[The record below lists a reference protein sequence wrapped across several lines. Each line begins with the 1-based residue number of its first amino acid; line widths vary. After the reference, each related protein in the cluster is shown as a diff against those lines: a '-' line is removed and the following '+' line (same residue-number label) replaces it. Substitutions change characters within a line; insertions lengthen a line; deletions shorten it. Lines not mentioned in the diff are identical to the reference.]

1 MAGKLFI
8 SHSSQ
13 DDDLVRRLRQGLADL
28 GQDGWIDSRELRGGD
43 PLWPEIEAAIG
54 AAAGLAVIVST
65 DGLQSKWLGKELK
78 HALKLQAARG
88 VKHFPVISLAVD
100 GCKLGVLEEFF
111 DTEPTYIPIS
121 RAAGGIDAALHAI
134 LVALRL
140 RDPSD
145 PPPTVQ
151 PPAAPVEELVL
162 ELSRLS
168 IHLADGK
175 RRARG
180 SARLVYEPADPN
192 RREVR
197 SPKSWMFEAPLGP
210 IEVEELRWYLE
221 TYAVWPSR
229 FDDARVQR
237 IEANLVTWGRL
248 LHDAALPVDKAA
260 SVLQAW
266 AQVGDG
272 AARRFSV
279 HVEPELDDGAPEADV
294 LAAREAATLLLGL
307 PWELLHDGRGFL
319 FQGGRPV
326 RVRRRLP
333 NTHAVEPPVLATPI
347 RILLASPRP
356 EDEACGYIDHRASSL
371 PLVKAMEELGEVVH
385 LTLLATPTL
394 SALQQA
400 LQCAKAAGQP
410 YHVLHFDGHGG
421 YNRQVGLGGLCF
433 EHDEDGE
440 LIGPRRHRTVYT
452 DTLGPLLR
460 DHGIALVFLEACQS
474 AQAEQ
479 ASESV
484 ASEML
489 KTGVASVVAMSHSV
503 LVETSRRFV
512 TAFYGALAQ
521 GARVGDAMLAG
532 QSELHARPFRGRIFG
547 EADLELRD
555 WFVPVLFQDKADP
568 QLFKETPTKQ
578 TAEDRR
584 TRISGRLHATPPEPA
599 TGFIGRS
606 RELLRLERV
615 LQQQRYAVLRGQGG
629 EGKTALAAEFAR
641 WRVRSR
647 QVRRAAFV
655 SVEQHSHD
663 RAVLDALGRQLVGEN
678 YSVAQFASLDDAC
691 RPVERVLR
699 EDSVLLVI
707 DNLESVLPAPP
718 LPGAAPDPLA
728 DLTADAADAILQLC
742 ARLGA
747 IGDTRLI
754 FTSRE
759 ALPAPF
765 DAPQARIELHRLSA
779 EDAIR
784 LVERTLEADASASI
798 STSSTAGPAPRNASA
813 ADIRDL
819 VDAVHGHARTLALLA
834 PSLCQDGV
842 AATRTRLVELMAQME
857 RDHPGEREKS
867 LYASVELSLRRLPPE
882 MQERVKVL
890 AVFHGGVQL
899 DMLRAMTAWEND
911 DVIALSVWLISTG
924 LATPNPYNHLS
935 LNPAL
940 CPYLRTRASAE
951 PLADW
956 LARWVA
962 VMLQYVAFLVQ
973 QQSQDTLLAATLTQL
988 ELPNLMALLT
998 EIERAGQA
1006 EATIGLCTNL
1016 HQLLQNLGRPR
1027 LLQRV
1032 AAARDAAQ
1040 TALGEGWSHARFEA
1054 ERTRIE
1060 QLLAQGR
1067 LQVAVDGAQAL
1078 RQRTQSAGEAAYQD
1092 ADYDLAM
1099 ACVLLGRILRLA
1111 GAAGAAL
1118 PLVAEARQRFE
1129 NVEAARPG
1137 CGAARM
1143 ASASI
1148 IEAGDCLQALGRL
1161 DEAEAAYERAI
1172 QLDEARQTHR
1182 DVAVGKGQLG
1192 TVRLLQRRYTDALA
1206 AYEDARQTFES
1217 LGEPGSV
1224 ATIWHQIGMV
1234 HQEAGQPQAAEDAYR
1249 RALAIMVRLGDT
1261 ASQAGTLHQL
1271 GNLHNQLGRL
1281 EEAAA
1286 FYRQAA
1292 DRSKDDRANEGLTRS
1307 NLANTLRKLG
1317 RLDEARQEIER
1328 AIVCIQGLGHAAEPW
1343 TTWGILSDIET
1354 DAGRRPEAQQ
1364 ARRQAIEAY
1373 WAYRRDGGENH
1384 AYNGQLCEAIC
1395 QQVQGGQAAEAQ
1407 EQLQQFEVAPDFPD
1421 QLRPLLPAL
1430 QAIVA
1435 GSRDPALA
1443 EAPEFSYDTAAEV
1456 LWLIERLEGA
1466 AGSATET

>member
-1 MAGKLFI
+1 MPGKLFI

-13 DDDLVRRLRQGLADL
+13 DDDLVRRLRRALADL

-54 AAAGLAVIVST
+54 ASAGLAVIVST
-65 DGLQSKWLGKELK
+65 HGLQSKWLGKELT

-88 VKHFPVISLAVD
+88 ADSFPVIPLAVD

-111 DTEPTYIPIS
+111 DAEPLYIPIS
-121 RAAGGIDAALHAI
+121 SAAGGIDAALHAI

-145 PPPTVQ
+145 PEPVIQ
-151 PPAAPVEELVL
+151 PPAAPMEELVL

-168 IHLADGK
+168 IHTADGK

-180 SARLVYEPADPN
+180 SARLVYEPAD
-192 RREVR
+192 RDKREVR

-229 FDDARVQR
+229 FDEERVKR
-237 IEANLVTWGRL
+237 IEANLVEWGRA
-248 LHDAALPVDKAA
+248 LHHAAMPADKTA

-266 AQVGDG
+266 AQVGDD

-279 HVEPELDDGAPEADV
+279 HVEPELDDGTPEADA

-356 EDEACGYIDHRASSL
+356 DADDEACGYIDHRASSL
-371 PLVKAMEELGEVVH
+371 PLVNAMEELGEVVH

-394 SALQQA
+394 SALQQE
-400 LQCAKAAGQP
+400 LQRAKAAGQP
-410 YHVLHFDGHGG
+410 YHVLHFDGHGT

-440 LIGPRRHRTVYT
+440 KIDPRRHRTVYT
-452 DTLGPLLR
+452 DELGPLLR

-512 TAFYGALAQ
+512 TAFYGALAK

-568 QLFKETPTKQ
+568 QLFKETPARQ

-584 TRISGRLHATPPEPA
+584 TRINGRLHATPPEPA

-663 RAVLDALGRQLVGEN
+663 RAVLDALGRQLVGQD
-678 YSVAQFASLDDAC
+678 YSVATFATLDDAC

-728 DLTADAADAILQLC
+728 DLTADAADAIFQLC

-747 IGDTRLI
+747 IGDIRLV

-784 LVERTLEADASASI
+784 LVERTLETDASASP
-798 STSSTAGPAPRNASA
+798 SAGPAPRNASA

-834 PSLCQDGV
+834 PSLRHDGV
-842 AATRTRLVELMAQME
+842 TATRTRLVELMAQME

-867 LYASVELSLRRLPPE
+867 LYASVELSLRRLSPD

-899 DMLRAMTAWEND
+899 GVLRNMMGWGNG
-911 DVIALSVWLISTG
+911 DVAALATGLVGIG
-924 LATPNPYNHLS
+924 LATPNSYDLLS
-935 LNPAL
+935 LNPGL
-940 CPYLRTRASAE
+940 CPYLRTRASAVQ
-951 PLADW
+951 LADW
-956 LARWVA
+956 QARWVA
-962 VMLQYVAFLVQ
+962 VMLQYVEFLRHQ
-973 QQSQDTLLAATLTQL
+973 HSQDTLLAATLTQL

-998 EIERAGQA
+998 EVERAGQA
-1006 EATIGLCTNL
+1006 EATINLCINL
-1016 HQLLQNLGRPR
+1016 HQLLEALGRPR

-1032 AAARDAAQ
+1032 AAARDAAKA
-1040 TALGEGWSHARFEA
+1040 ALGEGWSHARFEA

-1060 QLLAQGR
+1060 QLLAQRR
-1067 LQVAVDGAQAL
+1067 LQEAFDGAQAL
-1078 RQRTQSAGEAAYQD
+1078 RQRAQLAGEAAYQD
-1092 ADYDLAM
+1092 ADYDLAG
-1099 ACVLLGRILRLA
+1099 ACWLLGRILRFA

-1118 PLVAEARQRFE
+1118 PLLAEAQQRFE
-1129 NVEAARPG
+1129 NVEVALPG

-1143 ASASI
+1143 ASVSI
-1148 IEAGDCLQALGRL
+1148 AETGNCLQDLGRL
-1161 DEAEAAYERAI
+1161 DEATVAYERAI
-1172 QLDEARQTHR
+1172 QLDETRQDR
-1182 DVAVGKGQLG
+1182 RQAAVCKGQLG
-1192 TVRLLQRRYTDALA
+1192 TVRLRQRRYPDALA
-1206 AYEDARQTFES
+1206 AYEDARRTFEALS
-1217 LGEPGSV
+1217 EPGTV

-1234 HQEAGQPQAAEDAYR
+1234 HQEAGQLQAAEDAYR
-1249 RALAIMVRLGDT
+1249 RALAIHV
-1261 ASQAGTLHQL
+1261 QL
-1271 GNLHNQLGRL
+1271 GHMAGQAATLNQLGGLYDQLDRL
-1281 EEAAA
+1281 EEAAT
-1286 FYRQAA
+1286 FYRQAV
-1292 DRSKDDRANEGLTRS
+1292 DHFKDDRAGEGSVRN
-1307 NLANTLRKLG
+1307 NLAITLHKLG
-1317 RLDEARQEIER
+1317 RLDDARLEIER
-1328 AIVCIQGLGHAAEPW
+1328 TIVCNQGLGHAAELW
-1343 TTWGILSDIET
+1343 KTWGILSDIET
-1354 DAGRRPEAQQ
+1354 DAGRLPEAQQ

-1373 WAYRRDGGENH
+1373 WVYRRDGGENL
-1384 AYNGQLCEAIC
+1384 NGNGRLCHDIFQMLQSRDSAS
-1395 QQVQGGQAAEAQ
+1395 AQ
-1407 EQLQQFEVAPDFPD
+1407 TLLQQLAASPDRPD
-1421 QLRPLLPAL
+1421 WWSPFIPAL

-1443 EAPEFSYDTAAEV
+1443 EAPEFSYYTAAEV
-1456 LWLIERLEGA
+1456 LWLIERLG
-1466 AGSATET
+1466 

>member
-1 MAGKLFI
+1 MPGKLFI

-13 DDDLVRRLRQGLADL
+13 DDALVRRLRQGLAEL

-54 AAAGLAVIVST
+54 ASAGLAVIVST
-65 DGLQSKWLGKELK
+65 HGLQSKWLGKELK
-78 HALKLQAARG
+78 HALKLQATRG
-88 VKHFPVISLAVD
+88 VDHFPVIPLAVD

-111 DTEPTYIPIS
+111 DTEPIYIPIS
-121 RAAGGIDAALHAI
+121 SAAGGIDAALDAI

-145 PPPTVQ
+145 PVPVIQ
-151 PPAAPVEELVL
+151 PPAAPMEELVL

-197 SPKSWMFEAPLGP
+197 SPKSWVFEAPLGP

-229 FDDARVQR
+229 FDEERVR
-237 IEANLVTWGRL
+237 KIEANLVEWGKA
-248 LHDAALPVDKAA
+248 LHHAAMPADKAA

-279 HVEPELDDGAPEADV
+279 HVEPELDDGTPEADV

-347 RILLASPRP
+347 RIVLVSPRP
-356 EDEACGYIDHRASSL
+356 EDAACSYIDHRASSL
-371 PLVKAMEELGEVVH
+371 PLVRAMEQLGEVVH

-394 SALQQA
+394 SALREA
-400 LQCAKAAGQP
+400 LQRAKAAGQP
-410 YHVLHFDGHGG
+410 YHVLHFDGHGT
-421 YNRQVGLGGLCF
+421 YNRRVGLGGLCF

-440 LIGPRRHRTVYT
+440 QIDKRRHRTVYT

-532 QSELHARPFRGRIFG
+532 QSELHARPFRDRIFG

-555 WFVPVLFQDKADP
+555 WFVPVLFQDRADP
-568 QLFKETPTKQ
+568 QLFKETPTRQ

-584 TRISGRLHATPPEPA
+584 SRVNGRLHGTPREPA
-599 TGFIGRS
+599 TTFIGRS
-606 RELLRLERV
+606 RELLTLERV
-615 LQQQRYAVLRGQGG
+615 LQRQRYAVLRGQGG

-647 QVRRAAFV
+647 QVRRGAFV

-663 RAVLDALGRQLVGEN
+663 RAVLDALGRQLVGQD
-678 YSVAQFASLDDAC
+678 YSVATFTTLDDAC

-707 DNLESVLPAPP
+707 DNLESVLPTPP

-728 DLTADAADAILQLC
+728 DLTADAADAIFQLC

-747 IGDTRLI
+747 IGNTRLV

-759 ALPAPF
+759 ALPTPF
-765 DAPQARIELHRLSA
+765 DAPQARIELHRLST

-784 LVERTLEADASASI
+784 LVERTLETDASASP
-798 STSSTAGPAPRNASA
+798 SAGSALRNASTA
-813 ADIRDL
+813 EIREL

-834 PSLCQDGV
+834 PSLRHDGV
-842 AATRTRLVELMAQME
+842 AATRVRLTELMAQME

-867 LYASVELSLRRLPPE
+867 LYASVELSLRRLPPDL
-882 MQERVKVL
+882 QERVKVL
-890 AVFHGGVQL
+890 AVFQGGVQL
-899 DMLRAMTAWEND
+899 GVLRNMMGWEKD
-911 DVIALSVWLISTG
+911 DVTALAAGLISTG
-924 LATPNPYNHLS
+924 LATSNPYSHLS

-940 CPYLRTRASAE
+940 CPYLRARTSPE
-951 PLADW
+951 PA
-956 LARWVA
+956 
-962 VMLQYVAFLVQ
+962 
-973 QQSQDTLLAATLTQL
+973 
-988 ELPNLMALLT
+988 PN
-998 EIERAGQA
+998 
-1006 EATIGLCTNL
+1006 
-1016 HQLLQNLGRPR
+1016 H
-1027 LLQRV
+1027 
-1032 AAARDAAQ
+1032 
-1040 TALGEGWSHARFEA
+1040 
-1054 ERTRIE
+1054 
-1060 QLLAQGR
+1060 
-1067 LQVAVDGAQAL
+1067 
-1078 RQRTQSAGEAAYQD
+1078 
-1092 ADYDLAM
+1092 
-1099 ACVLLGRILRLA
+1099 
-1111 GAAGAAL
+1111 
-1118 PLVAEARQRFE
+1118 
-1129 NVEAARPG
+1129 
-1137 CGAARM
+1137 
-1143 ASASI
+1143 
-1148 IEAGDCLQALGRL
+1148 
-1161 DEAEAAYERAI
+1161 
-1172 QLDEARQTHR
+1172 
-1182 DVAVGKGQLG
+1182 
-1192 TVRLLQRRYTDALA
+1192 
-1206 AYEDARQTFES
+1206 
-1217 LGEPGSV
+1217 
-1224 ATIWHQIGMV
+1224 
-1234 HQEAGQPQAAEDAYR
+1234 
-1249 RALAIMVRLGDT
+1249 
-1261 ASQAGTLHQL
+1261 
-1271 GNLHNQLGRL
+1271 
-1281 EEAAA
+1281 
-1286 FYRQAA
+1286 
-1292 DRSKDDRANEGLTRS
+1292 
-1307 NLANTLRKLG
+1307 
-1317 RLDEARQEIER
+1317 
-1328 AIVCIQGLGHAAEPW
+1328 
-1343 TTWGILSDIET
+1343 
-1354 DAGRRPEAQQ
+1354 
-1364 ARRQAIEAY
+1364 
-1373 WAYRRDGGENH
+1373 
-1384 AYNGQLCEAIC
+1384 
-1395 QQVQGGQAAEAQ
+1395 
-1407 EQLQQFEVAPDFPD
+1407 
-1421 QLRPLLPAL
+1421 
-1430 QAIVA
+1430 
-1435 GSRDPALA
+1435 
-1443 EAPEFSYDTAAEV
+1443 
-1456 LWLIERLEGA
+1456 
-1466 AGSATET
+1466 

>member
-1 MAGKLFI
+1 M
-8 SHSSQ
+8 
-13 DDDLVRRLRQGLADL
+13 
-28 GQDGWIDSRELRGGD
+28 
-43 PLWPEIEAAIG
+43 
-54 AAAGLAVIVST
+54 
-65 DGLQSKWLGKELK
+65 
-78 HALKLQAARG
+78 
-88 VKHFPVISLAVD
+88 
-100 GCKLGVLEEFF
+100 
-111 DTEPTYIPIS
+111 
-121 RAAGGIDAALHAI
+121 
-134 LVALRL
+134 
-140 RDPSD
+140 
-145 PPPTVQ
+145 
-151 PPAAPVEELVL
+151 EELVL

-180 SARLVYEPADPN
+180 SARLVYEPAD
-192 RREVR
+192 REKREVR
-197 SPKSWMFEAPLGP
+197 SPKSWTFEAPLGP

-229 FDDARVQR
+229 FDEHRVR
-237 IEANLVTWGRL
+237 KIEADLVRWGQM
-248 LHDAALPVDKAA
+248 LHDAAMPADKAA

-356 EDEACGYIDHRASSL
+356 EDDACGYIDHRASSL
-371 PLVKAMEELGEVVH
+371 PLVRAMEELGEVVH

-394 SALQQA
+394 SALQEE
-400 LQCAKAAGQP
+400 LQRAKAAGQP
-410 YHVLHFDGHGG
+410 YHVLHFDGHGV
-421 YNRQVGLGGLCF
+421 YDRRVGLGGLCF

-440 LIGPRRHRTVYT
+440 QIGPRRHRTVYT
-452 DTLGPLLR
+452 DVLGPLLR

-532 QSELHARPFRGRIFG
+532 QSELHARPFRERIFG

-568 QLFKETPTKQ
+568 HLFKETPTRQ

-584 TRISGRLHATPPEPA
+584 TRVNGRLHATPLEPA

-606 RELLRLERV
+606 RELLTLERV
-615 LQQQRYAVLRGQGG
+615 LQRHRYAVLRGQGG
-629 EGKTALAAEFAR
+629 EGKTVLAAEFAR

-678 YSVAQFASLDDAC
+678 YSVAQFTTIDAAC

-718 LPGAAPDPLA
+718 LPGAAPDPMA
-728 DLTADAADAILQLC
+728 DLTADTADAILQLC

-747 IGDTRLI
+747 IGDTRLV

-779 EDAIR
+779 EDAVR
-784 LVERTLEADASASI
+784 LVERALETDPSASP
-798 STSSTAGPAPRNASA
+798 SAGPALHNASA

-819 VDAVHGHARTLALLA
+819 VDAVQGHARTLALLA
-834 PSLCQDGV
+834 PSLRHDGV

-857 RDHPGEREKS
+857 RDHPGEREHS
-867 LYASVELSLRRLPPE
+867 LYASVQLSLRRLPPE

-899 DMLRAMTAWEND
+899 GVLRNMMGWEND
-911 DVIALSVWLISTG
+911 DVSALATGLISTG
-924 LATPNPYNHLS
+924 LATSNPYDHLS

-940 CPYLRTRASAE
+940 CPYLRARAGTE
-951 PLADW
+951 PLSDW
-956 LARWVA
+956 QACWVA
-962 VMLQYVAFLVQ
+962 EMLQYMAFLRQ
-973 QQSQDTLLAATLTQL
+973 QHSQDTLLAATLTQL

-998 EIERAGQA
+998 EIEHAGQA
-1006 EATIGLCTNL
+1006 ETTINLCTRL
-1016 HQLLQNLGRPR
+1016 RLLLENLGRPR

-1032 AAARDAAQ
+1032 AAASDAAQ
-1040 TALGEGWSHARFEA
+1040 AALGEDWSHARFEA

-1067 LQVAVDGAQAL
+1067 WQEAFDGAQAL
-1078 RQRTQSAGEAAYQD
+1078 RQRAESAGEAAYQG
-1092 ADYDLAM
+1092 ADYDLAA
-1099 ACVLLGRILRLA
+1099 ACWLLGRILKSA
-1111 GAAGAAL
+1111 GAAEAAL
-1118 PLVAEARQRFE
+1118 LWLAETRQRFE

-1143 ASASI
+1143 TSTSI
-1148 IEAGDCLQALGRL
+1148 IEAGDCLLFLGRL
-1161 DEAEAAYERAI
+1161 DEAAASYEHAI
-1172 QLDEARQTHR
+1172 QLAEAWQDHR
-1182 DVAVGKGQLG
+1182 SVAVGKGQLG
-1192 TVRLLQRRYTDALA
+1192 TVRMFQRRYAEALA
-1206 AYEDARQTFES
+1206 AHEDARRTFES
-1217 LGEPGSV
+1217 LSEPGSV
-1224 ATIWHQIGMV
+1224 ATAWHQIGMV
-1234 HQEAGQPQAAEDAYR
+1234 HQAVGQPQAAEDAYR
-1249 RALAIMVRLGDT
+1249 RALVIEVQLGDT
-1261 ASQAGTLHQL
+1261 ARQAGTLNEL
-1271 GNLHNQLGRL
+1271 GLLYNQLDRIDA
-1281 EEAAA
+1281 AAA
-1286 FYRQAA
+1286 FFRQAA
-1292 DRSKDDRANEGLTRS
+1292 DHFKDDRAKEGVTRN
-1307 NLANTLRKLG
+1307 NLAETLRKLG
-1317 RLDEARQEIER
+1317 QRDKARQEIER
-1328 AIVCIQGLGHAAEPW
+1328 AIVCKQGLGHAVEPW
-1343 TTWGILSDIET
+1343 KTWAILSDIET
-1354 DAGRRPEAQQ
+1354 DAGRLPEAQQ
-1364 ARRQAIEAY
+1364 ARQQAIKAY
-1373 WAYRRDGGENH
+1373 RAYRRDGGENQDSV
-1384 AYNGQLCEAIC
+1384 GQLCDAIC
-1395 QQVQGGQAAEAQ
+1395 QEVQAGKTAEVR
-1407 EQLQQFEVAPDFPD
+1407 EQLRQLEAAPGLPD
-1421 QLRPLLPAL
+1421 QLRPLLPVL
-1430 QAIVA
+1430 EAIVA
-1435 GSRDPALA
+1435 GNRDPALA

-1456 LWLIERLEGA
+1456 LWLIERLG
-1466 AGSATET
+1466 

>member
-1 MAGKLFI
+1 MMPGKLFI

-13 DDDLVRRLRQGLADL
+13 DDDLVRRLRRALADL

-65 DGLQSKWLGKELK
+65 HGLQSKWLGKELK

-88 VKHFPVISLAVD
+88 ADSFPVIPLAVD

-111 DTEPTYIPIS
+111 DAEPLYIPIS
-121 RAAGGIDAALHAI
+121 SAAGGIDTALHAI

-145 PPPTVQ
+145 PEPVIQ
-151 PPAAPVEELVL
+151 PPAAPMEELVL

-168 IHLADGK
+168 IHTADGK

-180 SARLVYEPADPN
+180 SARLVYEPAD
-192 RREVR
+192 RDKREVR
-197 SPKSWMFEAPLGP
+197 SPKSWTFEAPLGP

-229 FDDARVQR
+229 FDEERVKR
-237 IEANLVTWGRL
+237 IEANLVEWGRA
-248 LHDAALPVDKAA
+248 LHHAAMPADKAA

-266 AQVGDG
+266 AQVADG

-279 HVEPELDDGAPEADV
+279 HVEPELDDGTPEADA

-394 SALQQA
+394 SALQQE
-400 LQCAKAAGQP
+400 LQRAKAAGQP
-410 YHVLHFDGHGG
+410 YHVLHFDGHGV

-433 EHDEDGE
+433 EHDEDGDQ
-440 LIGPRRHRTVYT
+440 IGPRRHRTVYT

-512 TAFYGALAQ
+512 TAFYGALAK

-568 QLFKETPTKQ
+568 QLFKETPARQ

-584 TRISGRLHATPPEPA
+584 TRINGRLHATPPEPA

-655 SVEQHSHD
+655 SVELHSHD
-663 RAVLDALGRQLVGEN
+663 RAVLDVLGRQLVGQD
-678 YSVAQFASLDDAC
+678 YSVATFATLDDAC

-728 DLTADAADAILQLC
+728 DLTADAADAIFQLC

-747 IGDTRLI
+747 IGDTRLV

-779 EDAIR
+779 EDAVR
-784 LVERTLEADASASI
+784 LVERTLETDAHVSPS
-798 STSSTAGPAPRNASA
+798 AGPAPRNASA
-813 ADIRDL
+813 TDIRDL
-819 VDAVHGHARTLALLA
+819 VDAVHGHARTLALLT
-834 PSLCQDGV
+834 PSLCHDGV

-890 AVFHGGVQL
+890 AVFQGGVQL
-899 DMLRAMTAWEND
+899 DVPRTMMDWEVDDMTA
-911 DVIALSVWLISTG
+911 IAAGLIGTG
-924 LATPNPYNHLS
+924 LATPSPYNHLS

-940 CPYLRTRASAE
+940 CPYLRARASAE
-951 PLADW
+951 QLADW
-956 LARWVA
+956 QARWVA
-962 VMLQYVAFLVQ
+962 VMLQYVEFLRQ
-973 QQSQDTLLAATLTQL
+973 QQSQNTLLAATLTQL
-988 ELPNLMALLT
+988 ELPNLMTLLT
-998 EIERAGQA
+998 EVECAGQA
-1006 EATIGLCTNL
+1006 ETTIDLCSSL
-1016 HQLLQNLGRPR
+1016 HQLLQGLGRPR

-1032 AAARDAAQ
+1032 AAACDAAKA
-1040 TALGEGWSHARFEA
+1040 ALGEGWSHARFEA

-1060 QLLAQGR
+1060 QLLTQGR
-1067 LQVAVDGAQAL
+1067 LQEAFDGAQAL

-1092 ADYDLAM
+1092 AGYDWAM
-1099 ACVLLGRILRLA
+1099 ACKVLADVWLSA
-1111 GAAGAAL
+1111 GAAGTAL
-1118 PLVAEARQRFE
+1118 PLLAEARQRFE
-1129 NVEAARPG
+1129 NVEAALPG

-1143 ASASI
+1143 ASVSI
-1148 IEAGDCLQALGRL
+1148 TGTGDCLQALGRL
-1161 DEAEAAYERAI
+1161 DEAAAAYERAI
-1172 QLDEARQTHR
+1172 HLAEAQQDRRQ
-1182 DVAVGKGQLG
+1182 VAVGKGQLG
-1192 TVRLLQRRYTDALA
+1192 SVRLLQRRYTDALA
-1206 AYEDARQTFES
+1206 AYEDARRTFES
-1217 LGEPGSV
+1217 LGEPSTVASV
-1224 ATIWHQIGMV
+1224 WHQIGIV
-1234 HQEAGQPQAAEDAYR
+1234 HQKAGQPQAAEDAYR
-1249 RALAIMVRLGDT
+1249 RSLNIKVQLGNT
-1261 ASQAGTLHQL
+1261 AGQATTLNQL
-1271 GNLHNQLGRL
+1271 GNLYDQLGRL
-1281 EEAAA
+1281 EEAAT

-1292 DRSKDDRANEGLTRS
+1292 DRFKDDRANEGFTRN
-1307 NLANTLRKLG
+1307 NLANTLRKLR
-1317 RLDEARQEIER
+1317 RLDDARQEIER
-1328 AIVCIQGLGHAAEPW
+1328 AIVCKQGLGHAAVPW
-1343 TTWGILSDIET
+1343 TTWAVLSDVET
-1354 DAGRRPEAQQ
+1354 DAGRLPETQR
-1364 ARRQAIEAY
+1364 ARWQAIEAY
-1373 WAYRRDGGENH
+1373 RAYRRDGGENQDP
-1384 AYNGQLCEAIC
+1384 NGQLCEAIF
-1395 QQVQGGQAAEAQ
+1395 QQVQAGQIPEAHDLLR
-1407 EQLQQFEVAPDFPD
+1407 QLETAPNLPTW
-1421 QLRPLLPAL
+1421 LPPLLPVL

-1435 GSRDPALA
+1435 GSRDPSLA
-1443 EAPEFSYDTAAEV
+1443 EAPEFCYDTAAEV
-1456 LWLIERLEGA
+1456 LWLIERLG
-1466 AGSATET
+1466 

>member
-1 MAGKLFI
+1 MPGKLFI
-8 SHSSQ
+8 SHSTQ
-13 DDDLVRRLRQGLADL
+13 DDDLVRRLRRALADL

-43 PLWPEIEAAIG
+43 LLWPEIEAAINE
-54 AAAGLAVIVST
+54 AAGLAVIVSPSGK
-65 DGLQSKWLGKELK
+65 DSKWVGTELK
-78 HALKLQAARG
+78 YALNLQKVRG
-88 VKHFPVISLAVD
+88 ADQFPVIPLAVD
-100 GCKLGVLEEFF
+100 GCKLGVLEAFF
-111 DTEPTYIPIS
+111 DAEPAYIPIS
-121 RAAGGIDAALHAI
+121 TTAGGIEEALHPL

-140 RDPSD
+140 RDPID
-145 PPPTVQ
+145 PEPVPQ
-151 PPAAPVEELVL
+151 PPALPMEELVL

-168 IHLADGK
+168 IHEADGK

-180 SARLVYEPADPN
+180 SARLVYEPAD
-192 RREVR
+192 RDKREVR

-229 FDDARVQR
+229 FDEERVKS
-237 IEANLVTWGRL
+237 IEANLVEWGRA
-248 LHDAALPVDKAA
+248 LHHAAMPADKAA

-266 AQVGDG
+266 AQVGAD

-279 HVEPELDDGAPEADV
+279 HVEPELDDGAPEADA

-356 EDEACGYIDHRASSL
+356 EDAACGYIDHRASSL
-371 PLVKAMEELGEVVH
+371 PLVKATEELGEVVH

-394 SALQQA
+394 SSLQQE
-400 LQCAKAAGQP
+400 LQRAKAAGQP
-410 YHVLHFDGHGG
+410 YHVLHFDGHGT

-433 EHDEDGE
+433 EHDEDGDQ
-440 LIGPRRHRTVYT
+440 IGPRRHRTVYT
-452 DTLGPLLR
+452 NELGPLLR

-512 TAFYGALAQ
+512 TAFYGALAR

-547 EADLELRD
+547 EDDLELRD

-568 QLFKETPTKQ
+568 QLFEETPTKQ

-584 TRISGRLHATPPEPA
+584 KRINGRLHATPPEPA
-599 TGFIGRS
+599 TTFIGRS

-647 QVRRAAFV
+647 QMRRAAFV

-663 RAVLDALGRQLVGEN
+663 RAVLDALGRQLFGKDG
-678 YSVAQFASLDDAC
+678 YSVAQFTTLDDAC
-691 RPVERVLR
+691 RPIEGRLR
-699 EDSVLLVI
+699 EESVLLVI

-747 IGDTRLI
+747 IGDTRLV

-759 ALPAPF
+759 ALPVPF
-765 DAPQARIELHRLSA
+765 DALQARIELHRLST

-784 LVERTLEADASASI
+784 LVERTLEADTSASP
-798 STSSTAGPAPRNASA
+798 SAGPAPRNASA

-834 PSLCQDGV
+834 PSLRHDGV

-857 RDHPGEREKS
+857 RDHPGEREHS
-867 LYASVELSLRRLPPE
+867 LYASVELSLRRMPPE
-882 MQERVKVL
+882 MKERVKVL
-890 AVFHGGVQL
+890 AVFHGGVALVVLQL
-899 DMLRAMTAWEND
+899 MMEWESD
-911 DVIALSVWLISTG
+911 DVTAIAAGLIGTG
-924 LATPNPYNHLS
+924 LATPSPYGHLS

-940 CPYLRTRASAE
+940 CPYLRARASAE
-951 PLADW
+951 QLADW
-956 LARWVA
+956 QARWVA
-962 VMLQYVAFLVQ
+962 EMLQYVKFLRQ

-998 EIERAGQA
+998 EVERAGQA
-1006 EATIGLCTNL
+1006 EATIGLCTSL
-1016 HQLLQNLGRPR
+1016 QLLLQFLGRPR

-1040 TALGEGWSHARFEA
+1040 AALGEGWSHARFQA

-1060 QLLAQGR
+1060 QLLAKGR
-1067 LQVAVDGAQAL
+1067 LQEAFDGAQAL
-1078 RQRTQSAGEAAYQD
+1078 RQRAQSAGEAAYQD
-1092 ADYDLAM
+1092 ADYDWAM
-1099 ACVLLGRILRLA
+1099 ACWLLGRILQFA

-1118 PLVAEARQRFE
+1118 PWLAEARQRFE
-1129 NVEAARPG
+1129 NVEAAQPG

-1143 ASASI
+1143 ASVSI
-1148 IEAGDCLQALGRL
+1148 AEIGACLLDLGRL
-1161 DEAEAAYERAI
+1161 DEAAAAYERVI
-1172 QLDEARQTHR
+1172 QLDETRQDR
-1182 DVAVGKGQLG
+1182 RQAAVCKGQLG
-1192 TVRLLQRRYTDALA
+1192 TVGLLQRRYADALA
-1206 AYEDARQTFES
+1206 AYEDARRTFES

-1224 ATIWHQIGMV
+1224 AAIWHQIGMV
-1234 HQEAGQPQAAEDAYR
+1234 HHEADQPQAAEEAYR
-1249 RALAIMVRLGDT
+1249 RSLAIKVELGNT
-1261 ASQAGTLHQL
+1261 AGQAMTLNQL
-1271 GNLHNQLGRL
+1271 GGLYDQLGRL

-1292 DRSKDDRANEGLTRS
+1292 DHFKDDRAKEGFTRN
-1307 NLANTLRKLG
+1307 NLAETLRKLG
-1317 RLDEARQEIER
+1317 RMDEARQEIER
-1328 AIVCIQGLGHAAEPW
+1328 AIACKQGLSHAAVPW

-1354 DAGRRPEAQQ
+1354 DAGRLPEAQQ

-1373 WAYRRDGGENH
+1373 RAYRRDGGENQDPD
-1384 AYNGQLCEAIC
+1384 GRLCNTIC
-1395 QQVQGGQAAEAQ
+1395 QQVQAGQIGEAQ
-1407 EQLQQFEVAPDFPD
+1407 EL
-1421 QLRPLLPAL
+1421 LRQRGAKPNLPTWLPPLLPVL

-1456 LWLIERLEGA
+1456 LWLIERLG
-1466 AGSATET
+1466 

>member
-1 MAGKLFI
+1 MPGKLFI
-8 SHSSQ
+8 SHSTQ
-13 DDDLVRRLRQGLADL
+13 DDDLVRRLRQALADL

-43 PLWPEIEAAIG
+43 PLWTSISTAIES
-54 AAAGLAVIVST
+54 AAGFAFVVTPQAHL
-65 DGLQSKWLGKELK
+65 SKWVGKELR
-78 HALKLQAARG
+78 HALTVQAERG
-88 VKHFPVISLAVD
+88 RDTYPVVALTVD
-100 GCKLGVLEEFF
+100 GCPLGGLESHFDEEPLQVLIR
-111 DTEPTYIPIS
+111 TT
-121 RAAGGIDAALHAI
+121 AGVDASVHDL

-145 PPPTVQ
+145 QAPTIQ
-151 PPAAPVEELVL
+151 PPAAPMEELVL

-168 IHLADGK
+168 IHEADGK

-180 SARLVYEPADPN
+180 SARLVYEPAD
-192 RREVR
+192 REKREVR
-197 SPKSWMFEAPLGP
+197 SPKSWTFEAPLGP

-229 FDDARVQR
+229 FDDARVR
-237 IEANLVTWGRL
+237 SIEANLVTWGRL
-248 LHDAALPVDKAA
+248 LHDAAMPADKAA

-294 LAAREAATLLLGL
+294 LAAREATTLLLGL

-333 NTHAVEPPVLATPI
+333 NTQAVEPPVLATPI

-356 EDEACGYIDHRASSL
+356 EDAACGYIDHRASSL
-371 PLVKAMEELGEVVH
+371 PLVQAMEELGEVVH

-394 SALQQA
+394 SSLQQE
-400 LQCAKAAGQP
+400 LQRAKAAGQP
-410 YHVLHFDGHGG
+410 YHVLHFDGHGV
-421 YNRQVGLGGLCF
+421 YDRHVGLGGLCF

-440 LIGPRRHRTVYT
+440 KIGPRRHRTVYT
-452 DTLGPLLR
+452 NELGPLLR

-512 TAFYGALAQ
+512 TAFYGALAK

-547 EADLELRD
+547 EADLELHD

-568 QLFKETPTKQ
+568 QMFQETPTRQ

-584 TRISGRLHATPPEPA
+584 TRVTGRLHATPLEPA

-606 RELLRLERV
+606 RELLTLERV
-615 LQQQRYAVLRGQGG
+615 LQRHRYAVLRGQGG

-691 RPVERVLR
+691 RPIERVLR

-728 DLTADAADAILQLC
+728 DLTADAADAIFQLC

-747 IGDTRLI
+747 IGDTRLV

-784 LVERTLEADASASI
+784 LVERSLEADASASP
-798 STSSTAGPAPRNASA
+798 SADSAPRNASA

-834 PSLCQDGV
+834 PSLRYDGV
-842 AATRTRLVELMAQME
+842 TTTRTRLVELMAQME

-890 AVFHGGVQL
+890 AVFHGGVDL
-899 DMLRAMTAWEND
+899 DMLQAMMAWEND
-911 DVIALSVWLISTG
+911 DVNVLAVGLVGTG
-924 LATPNPYNHLS
+924 LATPDPYNHLS

-940 CPYLRTRASAE
+940 CPYLRARVSAE
-951 PLADW
+951 QLTDW
-956 LARWVA
+956 QARWVT
-962 VMLQYVAFLVQ
+962 VMPQYVEVLVR
-973 QQSQDTLLAATLTQL
+973 QQSQDTLLASTLTQL

-998 EIERAGQA
+998 EVERAGQA
-1006 EATIGLCTNL
+1006 EATIDLCAGL
-1016 HQLLQNLGRPR
+1016 HQLLQGLGRPR

-1032 AAARDAAQ
+1032 AVARDTAQ
-1040 TALGEGWSHARFEA
+1040 MALGEGWSHSRFEA
-1054 ERTRIE
+1054 ERARIE
-1060 QLLAQGR
+1060 QLLAQGA
-1067 LQVAVDGAQAL
+1067 LQEAFDGAQAL
-1078 RQRTQSAGEAAYQD
+1078 RQRAQSAGEAAYQG
-1092 ADYDLAM
+1092 ADYDWAM
-1099 ACVLLGRILRLA
+1099 ACFLLGQILKSA

-1118 PLVAEARQRFE
+1118 PLLEEARQRFE
-1129 NVEAARPG
+1129 NVAAARSSR
-1137 CGAARM
+1137 GADGM

-1148 IEAGDCLQALGRL
+1148 TEAGNCLRNLGRL
-1161 DEAEAAYERAI
+1161 DEAAAAYGRAI
-1172 QLDEARQTHR
+1172 QLDEARQAHR
-1182 DVAVGKGQLG
+1182 DVAVGKSQLG

-1206 AYEDARQTFES
+1206 AFEAAHRTFES

-1234 HQEAGQPQAAEDAYR
+1234 HHEVSQPQAAEEAYR
-1249 RALAIMVRLGDT
+1249 RALAISVQLGDT
-1261 ASQAGTLHQL
+1261 AGQATTL
-1271 GNLHNQLGRL
+1271 NQLGLLYDQLGHL

-1286 FYRQAA
+1286 FYRQAV
-1292 DRSKDDRANEGLTRS
+1292 DRSAGNIAKEGARRN
-1307 NLANTLRKLG
+1307 NLAVTLRKLR

-1328 AIVCIQGLGHAAEPW
+1328 AIVCKQGLGHAVLPW
-1343 TTWGILSDIET
+1343 TTWAILSDIET
-1354 DAGRRPEAQQ
+1354 DAGRLPEAQQ

-1373 WAYRRDGGENH
+1373 RAYRRDGGENLD
-1384 AYNGQLCEAIC
+1384 GDGRLCDDLC
-1395 QQVQGGQAAEAQ
+1395 QMLQSGDSARAQ
-1407 EQLQQFEVAPDFPD
+1407 TLLQQLAASPD
-1421 QLRPLLPAL
+1421 QPDWWGPFIPAL

-1435 GSRDPALA
+1435 GSRDPVLA
-1443 EAPEFSYDTAAEV
+1443 EAPEFYYRTAAEV
-1456 LWLIERLEGA
+1456 LWLIERLG
-1466 AGSATET
+1466 